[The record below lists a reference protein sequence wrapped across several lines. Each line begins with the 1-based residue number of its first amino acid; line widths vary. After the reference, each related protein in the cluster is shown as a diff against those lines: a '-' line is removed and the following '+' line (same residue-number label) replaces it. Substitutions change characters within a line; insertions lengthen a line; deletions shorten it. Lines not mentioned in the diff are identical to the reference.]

1 MLKALS
7 RMERTRSLIIVGFA
21 VLMAVSLVIFYAPGR
36 TARTLDPSRS
46 TEVVAKVGGDD
57 ITVGDLTRLKESYM
71 QMFGGQMDI
80 ARLGGDRRLL
90 DGLIHDRVIA
100 QEAARLGLAV
110 SDAEVADALRKQV
123 ADASGNIDMDRYR
136 EMAVARA
143 GSIDNFER
151 SFRDSLAARKLQAF
165 ITAGVNVSEDEVREQ
180 YKRDKTDFNLLYVVV
195 AADQLAKKIQ
205 LSDQELRDYYQQH
218 QTDFRYLTPQKKI
231 RYIFI
236 DQQKA
241 GSKLQISDDEL
252 HQEFNNLTGEAR
264 SAGVKVQQIVLKV
277 ARPDLDAQV
286 KAKADE
292 LAQKASNASE
302 EAFADLARGNSED
315 VATARGGGYLA
326 KPFKKNPNK
335 LDTLYDRVADMQPGE
350 VSITIKYAGTYYILR
365 RGEEVPKTFEEAK
378 NDLRVSAQNRRSY
391 AVAQRLAARAE
402 ELLKQSHDAQA
413 VAQQLAAEA
422 NMTPAEMV
430 RETGYIKPGDD
441 VPEIG
446 SNQQFEAA
454 IDPLNNP
461 NDVGERTGIKNGF
474 AIPMLVDKKE
484 PRIPEF
490 DEVRAQ
496 VEDALR
502 KERAKTQV
510 DQVARDLAANTAS
523 AGELKAAAER
533 LGLTA
538 EESNQYKLGAP
549 LGRAGTSPAMDEAIF
564 NLQDGGVTKT
574 PIKVGDSWI
583 IIGLTKRDDA
593 DMAAFA
599 TQRDTLMKEALNQR
613 RQQVFDDYI
622 TNVQAGMQRDGHI
635 KIYDDVLAQL
645 SEDEEAPAAAPQP
658 QRPRLPIPT
667 K

>member
-1 MLKALS
+1 
-7 RMERTRSLIIVGFA
+7 MERTRSLIIVGFA
-21 VLMAVSLVIFYAPGR
+21 VLMAVSLVIFYAPNR
-36 TARTLDPSRS
+36 TARTLDPSHS
-46 TEVVAKVGGDD
+46 TEVVARVGSDD

-100 QEAARLGLAV
+100 QEAARLGLSA
-110 SDAEVADALRKQV
+110 SDAEVADALRKQM
-123 ADASGNIDMDRYR
+123 ADASGNIDMERYR

-143 GSIDNFER
+143 GSVENFER
-151 SFRDSLAARKLQAF
+151 QFRDSLSMKKLQAF
-165 ITAGVNVSEDEVREQ
+165 ITAGVSVSEDEVRDQ
-180 YKRDKTDFNLLYVVV
+180 YKRDKTDFNLTYVIV
-195 AADQLAKKIQ
+195 AADQLANKIQ
-205 LSDQELRDYYQQH
+205 LSEQELRDYYQQH
-218 QTDFRYLTPQKKI
+218 QTDFRYLVPQKKI

-252 HQEFNNLTGEAR
+252 REEFNNLQGDAR
-264 SAGVKVQQIVLKV
+264 IAGVKIQQIVLKV

-286 KAKADE
+286 KAKADQ
-292 LAQKASNASE
+292 LADQARNASE
-302 EAFADLARGNSED
+302 EAFADLAKGHSED
-315 VATARGGGYLA
+315 VATAHNGGFLP

-335 LDTLYDRVADMQPGE
+335 VDALYDRMVDMQPGTTTDAIRY
-350 VSITIKYAGTYYILR
+350 SGNYYILR
-365 RGEEVPKTFEEAK
+365 RGEDVPKTFEEAK
-378 NDLRVSAQNRRSY
+378 NDLRASAQNRRSY
-391 AVAQRLAARAE
+391 AVAQKLASRAE
-402 ELLKQSHDAQA
+402 ELLKQSHDPEA
-413 VAQQLAAEA
+413 VAKQLAAEA

-430 RETGYIKPGDD
+430 RETQYIKPGDD

-454 IDPLNNP
+454 IEPLNNP
-461 NDVGERTGIKNGF
+461 NDVGERVGVKGGF

-490 DEVRAQ
+490 EEVRSR
-496 VEDALR
+496 VEGAMK
-502 KERAKTQV
+502 KERAKQQL

-523 AGELKAAAER
+523 AGDLKAAAER

-538 EESNQYKLGAP
+538 ETQDQYKLGAP
-549 LGRAGTSPAMDEAIF
+549 LGKAGTSPALDEAIF
-564 NLQDGGVTKT
+564 NLQEVAVTKT
-574 PIKVGDSWI
+574 PIKVGDNWVV
-583 IIGLTKRDDA
+583 IGVTKRDDA

-599 TQRDTLMKEALNQR
+599 TQREQLMKSALEER

-622 TNVQAGMQRDGHI
+622 SNVQAQMDRDGKI
-635 KIYDDVLAQL
+635 KIYDEVLAQL
-645 SEDEEAPAAAPQP
+645 SEDEEPPAAAPPRRP
-658 QRPRLPIPT
+658 QPRLPIPT